1 MAGGV
6 QSTLYRISGAV
17 CKAPSDGATAL
28 PRSRAGVEDRES
40 LVSVGGVLHLHLSR
54 CMPRL
59 PRQNA
64 VRNREGIQVS
74 RSIRVY
80 ESDAA
85 QGVIIQ
91 EPLSTAAAV
100 RIMQMENVDA
110 GAAEWCEAVSVQRVA
125 KGLAQRDTDRSPDRP
140 NPVLLFNTL
149 HRSSR
154 KETVLSDISPMDSR
168 LVLYDTLV
176 HICTCVTTVNS

>member
-40 LVSVGGVLHLHLSR
+40 LVSVGGVLHLRLSR
-54 CMPRL
+54 CM

-91 EPLSTAAAV
+91 EPLGTAAAV
-100 RIMQMENVDA
+100 RI
-110 GAAEWCEAVSVQRVA
+110 
-125 KGLAQRDTDRSPDRP
+125 P
-140 NPVLLFNTL
+140 
-149 HRSSR
+149 
-154 KETVLSDISPMDSR
+154 
-168 LVLYDTLV
+168 
-176 HICTCVTTVNS
+176 